1 MNRKHKFVKPTYKVN
16 GIEHT
21 HPIERLEFYD
31 EPETAFE
38 HLGVRFDKASASLG
52 EALSH
57 ILPEFKRNQ
66 KKIGEA
72 LKRCVS

>member
-31 EPETAFE
+31 EPENKFE
-38 HLGVRFDKASASLG
+38 ELGINFVKAGANLG
-52 EALSH
+52 EALAH
-57 ILPEFKRNQ
+57 ILPEFDKNQ
-66 KKIGEA
+66 RKIKEA
-72 LKRCVS
+72 FKRCVI